1 VRALLPEPGETTAA
15 ELVAGLGLAEL
26 APSQRPYL
34 VLNLAVTADGRAAI
48 GGRSGPIAGDTDTEL
63 LQHLRTQADAV
74 MIGAGTMRAE
84 LYGPMVSDPEL
95 RAGREQIGLAP
106 DPLAVIVS
114 GRLDLPWDATLFTE
128 GAGEVLIFTCAE
140 VEPPPTATPVEII
153 RHESRVDL
161 AAALAHL
168 RTERGIRSVL
178 CEGGPTLHG
187 ELWAAALADELF
199 LTTAPKLAG
208 GGAPR
213 IIEWALPG
221 IQQLELVWLCEE
233 AGELYARYRRK

>member
-1 VRALLPEPGETTAA
+1 MWSLLPEPGETTPA
-15 ELVAGLGLAEL
+15 ELVAGLDLAAL
-26 APSQRPYL
+26 APPDRPYL
-34 VLNLAVTADGRAAI
+34 VLNFAVTADGRAAI
-48 GGRSGPIAGDTDTEL
+48 GGRSGQIAGNTDTEL

-84 LYGPMVSDPEL
+84 HYGRMVSDPAL
-95 RAGREQIGLAP
+95 REAREQIGLAP

-114 GRLDLPWDATLFTE
+114 GRLDLPWDAGLFTE
-128 GAGEVLIFTCAE
+128 GAGEVLVFTAAE
-140 VEPPPTATPVEII
+140 VEPPPTATPVHVV
-153 RHESRVDL
+153 RHDDRVDL
-161 AAALAHL
+161 TAALAHL
-168 RTERGIRSVL
+168 RAERGIRSVL

-187 ELWAAALADELF
+187 ELWAAGLADELF

-213 IIEWALPG
+213 ILEGSLPG

-233 AGELYARYRRK
+233 AAGEL